1 MADHCSVREG
11 RAMAKPE
18 GEMTVREAGRK
29 GWQTVKEKHGIEFFR
44 EIGRKGGQATAKAH
58 GHEFY
63 QEIGRKGGSQSKSAK
78 KGEGV

>member
-1 MADHCSVREG
+1 MADIT
-11 RAMAKPE
+11 

-29 GWQTVKEKHGIEFFR
+29 GGQKVKESHGPEFFR

-63 QEIGRKGGSQSKSAK
+63 QEIGRKGGQ
-78 KGEGV
+78 KGGQRVKQLIEKGKEAS